1 MENTINKQSLAFV
14 APAGTVSGYGSRSRD
29 LVRALIA
36 LDKYDIKIVSTRWG
50 STPLNALIA
59 GKDDDIINRLV
70 PQLTE
75 QPDIFIQVSV
85 PNEFQPIGKYNIG
98 ITAGI
103 ETTLCASQWLEG
115 ANKMNLI
122 VVPSEH
128 SKNVFLNSK
137 YDMMDSQTNQK
148 AGELKFEKEIEVLFE
163 GIDLTVF
170 KKTDEL
176 DKTIVEELS
185 SIPEKFCYLFV
196 GHWMQGVIGEDRK
209 NVGML
214 IRSFLEAFKNVTD
227 APALI
232 LKTSGG
238 TFSHMDRLEI
248 ERKIEFIK
256 TQVDA
261 RRLPNIYVLHGDLT
275 ESEMNSLYMHP
286 KVKAHVSLTKGEGYG
301 RPLAEAA
308 ISGKPVIATN
318 WSGHIDFLNPEYVTL
333 IPGQLT
339 NVHESAAWEN
349 VILKESQ
356 WFTADYNYFIG
367 VLKDV
372 YKNYDSYLEKSRKM
386 TKHIKDNF
394 SWELMKTKLDTILQ
408 RVPEF
413 PKMQKLVLPKL
424 KKIELPKLEKVE
436 E

>member
-185 SIPEKFCYLFV
+185 SIPEKFHF
-196 GHWMQGVIGEDRK
+196 Q
-209 NVGML
+209 
-214 IRSFLEAFKNVTD
+214 
-227 APALI
+227 
-232 LKTSGG
+232 
-238 TFSHMDRLEI
+238 
-248 ERKIEFIK
+248 
-256 TQVDA
+256 
-261 RRLPNIYVLHGDLT
+261 
-275 ESEMNSLYMHP
+275 
-286 KVKAHVSLTKGEGYG
+286 
-301 RPLAEAA
+301 
-308 ISGKPVIATN
+308 IS
-318 WSGHIDFLNPEYVTL
+318 
-333 IPGQLT
+333 
-339 NVHESAAWEN
+339 
-349 VILKESQ
+349 
-356 WFTADYNYFIG
+356 
-367 VLKDV
+367 
-372 YKNYDSYLEKSRKM
+372 
-386 TKHIKDNF
+386 
-394 SWELMKTKLDTILQ
+394 
-408 RVPEF
+408 
-413 PKMQKLVLPKL
+413 
-424 KKIELPKLEKVE
+424 
-436 E
+436 

>member
-14 APAGTVSGYGSRSRD
+14 APVGTVSGYGSRSRD
-29 LVRALIA
+29 LVRALID

-196 GHWMQGVIGEDRK
+196 GHWMQGAIGEDRK

-408 RVPEF
+408 RVHEF